1 MGGYNLNDLTIAK
14 ASSSQ
19 KHDILAIN
27 QQTFEDHK
35 EGLPARFFDD
45 GAQSREKLI
54 NAALAGKNEK
64 HFILSAFH
72 NSQFAGYIHC
82 YVEPVQTG
90 LKSHD
95 ISGVVVDIS
104 LPAQFRGKG
113 IGHALL
119 TAAEEEFERL
129 GATRLAA
136 NVWQGNEQSY
146 NLFRTTGFEV
156 EMFEF
161 GKRLAPQIQT
171 AAPTT
176 KNNVSA
182 VWRYAIICGPTILAF
197 VLLYFL

>member
-1 MGGYNLNDLTIAK
+1 MNDLTIGK
-14 ASSSQ
+14 ANPSH
-19 KHDILAIN
+19 KYDILAIN

-35 EGLPARFFDD
+35 ELLPARFFDD

-82 YVEPVQTG
+82 FVEHVQTG

-95 ISGVVVDIS
+95 ISGLVVDLS

-146 NLFRTTGFEV
+146 NLFSTTGFEV

-176 KNNVSA
+176 KNGVS
-182 VWRYAIICGPTILAF
+182 VIWRYATIWGPTMVI
-197 VLLYFL
+197 VLLYLL